1 MYLKKRISKK
11 LHKKIL
17 NDVVY
22 EISLS
27 SLWRKRLFE
36 DNDETEFFINCRN
49 LCELPMFIRKQ
60 ISKYKLCY
68 FVYKEDLE
76 NEHEYKLKRFVFVA
90 TKHPM
95 IFSDSLNN
103 PDVI

>member
-11 LHKKIL
+11 LHKKFL

-27 SLWRKRLFE
+27 SLWKKRLFE
-36 DNDETEFFINCRN
+36 DNE
-49 LCELPMFIRKQ
+49 
-60 ISKYKLCY
+60 
-68 FVYKEDLE
+68 EDL
-76 NEHEYKLKRFVFVA
+76 EHEYKLKRFVFVA